1 MHFDIYLAVP
11 ILTILQLELPY
22 KPFMISFIENVL
34 CCLHCSNWIFPLIG
48 FLLNLTAILFTCI
61 PLPPLLSFSESA
73 ALASK
78 EKDRNTDKGIKNKSR
93 DTDNNSNINRDHNG
107 KS

>member
-1 MHFDIYLAVP
+1 MLCCA
-11 ILTILQLELPY
+11 
-22 KPFMISFIENVL
+22 VL
-34 CCLHCSNWIFPLIG
+34 CCAVLFA
-48 FLLNLTAILFTCI
+48 LLNRECTFNQLHLTAILFTCI

-78 EKDRNTDKGIKNKSR
+78 LKDKDTGKGIKNKSK
-93 DTDNNSNINRDHNG
+93 DNNNSRTVDRGPNG